1 MGENKKSASCLATYE
16 NSDHSSGNFCAT
28 ATLFNLDWRVMFVS
42 KNTENLSAKTTIHIY
57 RKFRIIIQFHLATRT
72 TSQDSSN

>member
-1 MGENKKSASCLATYE
+1 
-16 NSDHSSGNFCAT
+16 
-28 ATLFNLDWRVMFVS
+28 MFVS
-42 KNTENLSAKTTIHIY
+42 KNTEILIRLSAKNKIRIY